1 MDSRTPLKMLLD
13 LDSRHDELLDRLADL
28 DKQVKNVLAQCQP
41 PAAKLPPLQNEEL
54 PVDTGGAA
62 VVSPGI
68 VEAVIAATPRLD
80 GVL

>member
-28 DKQVKNVLAQCQP
+28 DKQVSNVLAQCQA
-41 PAAKLPPLQNEEL
+41 PATRMSPLPSEELRLDPGGPPL
-54 PVDTGGAA
+54 A
-62 VVSPGI
+62 SPGI
-68 VEAVIAATPRLD
+68 VEALVAAKPTLD